1 MNEIIR
7 LIEQW
12 KAVDTTTSIN
22 QIKDTETFIY
32 SRYFTKKVKGHKS
45 NKIEIPI
52 KRGAGCVLESVSYGG
67 EHLVSERNDE
77 YLVNLDLP
85 RFPFFV
91 KYLL

>member
-45 NKIEIPI
+45 NKISSPT
-52 KRGAGCVLESVSYGG
+52 LWM
-67 EHLVSERNDE
+67 SE
-77 YLVNLDLP
+77 
-85 RFPFFV
+85 
-91 KYLL
+91 